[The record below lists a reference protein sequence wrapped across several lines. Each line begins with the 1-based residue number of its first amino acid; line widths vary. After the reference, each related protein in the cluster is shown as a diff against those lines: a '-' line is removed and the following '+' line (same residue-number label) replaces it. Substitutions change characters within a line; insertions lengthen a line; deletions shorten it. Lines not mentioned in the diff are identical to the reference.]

1 MDNFPLTL
9 TSNAS
14 MKIFPNNVP
23 GNYKTKLSTPLNL
36 DGQWEGSIMDV
47 QLPYRWNNIEKDI
60 HFSLSFFHP
69 KFASHLLPAPPEVFE
84 EYYKQ
89 LQGLTTKCHV
99 GTSEVMRVYRWKD
112 FISISVQL
120 PAGFY
125 ESVQILLD
133 MLMAKIKSVDK
144 EYPAL
149 NEFSKNFKFE
159 YDSFTNRITF
169 DFGDYETIILSN
181 KEENFGIFGMT
192 ASKKYHHRDD
202 YPMWDYELKGKT
214 ILPLRPSLRIFKSI
228 FVYTD
233 IIKDQIVGDTQV
245 PLLGALPVIEK
256 PGNQLYWAF
265 QHPLYVPI
273 TKNFIDT
280 IEIKM
285 TDETGKTIMFK
296 DGLAIVRL
304 HIRKR

>member
-1 MDNFPLTL
+1 
-9 TSNAS
+9 
-14 MKIFPNNVP
+14 
-23 GNYKTKLSTPLNL
+23 
-36 DGQWEGSIMDV
+36 
-47 QLPYRWNNIEKDI
+47 
-60 HFSLSFFHP
+60 
-69 KFASHLLPAPPEVFE
+69 
-84 EYYKQ
+84 
-89 LQGLTTKCHV
+89 
-99 GTSEVMRVYRWKD
+99 
-112 FISISVQL
+112 
-120 PAGFY
+120 
-125 ESVQILLD
+125 

-169 DFGDYETIILSN
+169 DFGDYKTIILSN

-192 ASKKYHHRDD
+192 ASKKYHHLDD

-233 IIKDQIVGDTQV
+233 IIKDKIVGDTQV
-245 PLLGALPVIEK
+245 PLLGALPVIEI

-273 TKNFIDT
+273 IKNFIDT